1 MELGI
6 ISDTHGRPH
15 PRLFQ
20 ELDGVDH
27 ILHAGDLGPLDVLTE
42 LEAVA
47 PVTVVPGNTDGFDVR
62 DRFEPVARVRL
73 ADLEVVVTHG
83 HQFGTPTPPALA
95 EAFPQVDLVVFGHTH
110 RPLLEERDG
119 CWFINPGSCGP
130 RRFDLPVSMVRAEVS
145 DDGTLTPRL
154 IHLDGGR

>member
-15 PRLFQ
+15 PRLFH
-20 ELDGVDH
+20 ELTGVDH
-27 ILHAGDLGPLDVLTE
+27 ILHAGDLGPLE
-42 LEAVA
+42 LLAELQAVA

-62 DRFEPVARVRL
+62 DRFEPVARARL
-73 ADLEVVVTHG
+73 ADLMVVVTHG
-83 HQFGTPTPPALA
+83 HQFGTPGPPALA
-95 EAFPQVDLVVFGHTH
+95 NAFPQADLVVFGHTH
-110 RPLLEERDG
+110 RPLLEQKEG

-130 RRFDLPVSMVRAEVS
+130 RRFDLPVSMVRATLA

-154 IHLDGGR
+154 VHLDSAG